1 MATCPRSPL
10 SLASGRAAKEPR
22 PSVPGL
28 CSSPSAWRGRG
39 GGHPRGAGWGS
50 RTRLA
55 ACPAGP
61 SAKRTRGVPGP
72 NMVKNSR
79 KTAAVGSSRGRALRA
94 APLPTREARPDGEVA
109 AEMPEGQ
116 ARWAQVHSAVP
127 VSPCAPPP
135 VRENGARRAGIGTAR
150 GGVECPLEG
159 GSSKGPSLPEAPCA
173 AGGSRARLRLPG
185 LVGTSS
191 CHRHPGR
198 YRAEGWGHLI
208 RIPCPEN
215 TRAASQPPPRGRACV
230 LMPGPTLGLLLT
242 GTAGTQDDTV
252 PRTRAG
258 PLIST
263 RQQ

>member
-39 GGHPRGAGWGS
+39 GGHPRGAEGGVTRVARVGGHAQGWLCALLGPVRNEHVGS
-50 RTRLA
+50 LVQIWLRIPGRQQQWGP
-55 ACPAGP
+55 PAG
-61 SAKRTRGVPGP
+61 G
-72 NMVKNSR
+72 
-79 KTAAVGSSRGRALRA
+79 ALRA

-135 VRENGARRAGIGTAR
+135 VRESGARRAGIGTAH
-150 GGVECPLEG
+150 GGVECPLAG

-242 GTAGTQDDTV
+242 GTAGT
-252 PRTRAG
+252 PG
-258 PLIST
+258 
-263 RQQ
+263 